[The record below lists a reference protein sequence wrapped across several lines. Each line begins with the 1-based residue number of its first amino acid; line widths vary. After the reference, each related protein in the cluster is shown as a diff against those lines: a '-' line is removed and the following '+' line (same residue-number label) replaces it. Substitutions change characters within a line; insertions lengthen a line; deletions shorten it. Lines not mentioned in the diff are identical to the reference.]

1 VNRATQLNGHERHS
15 LRLSTWQPVL
25 ALIFWVMIG
34 GRRGKPIPAT
44 ATANNAIRSVTP
56 AWERSVSHKV
66 ESGNLT
72 LLFLFDPFRVSE
84 FWRNLPRVARHPG
97 LSTLVPPGTSPST
110 HTPLLSS
117 NPTWD
122 QTRGERRSNLFVSSL
137 YSAILNRRLVCN
149 LGIRQFGGWPRKQLT
164 PSLRCKVTSGGMP
177 RWEPTPLGRS

>member
-1 VNRATQLNGHERHS
+1 MAPLTKGIPAVDFSRSAMAGVNRATQLNGHERHS

-84 FWRNLPRVARHPG
+84 FWRNSPRVARHPG
-97 LSTLVPPGTSPST
+97 LSTLVPPPFDAHTAFVQQPDLGSDERGTEVQFICLVT
-110 HTPLLSS
+110 IFC
-117 NPTWD
+117 NP
-122 QTRGERRSNLFVSSL
+122 E
-137 YSAILNRRLVCN
+137 
-149 LGIRQFGGWPRKQLT
+149 
-164 PSLRCKVTSGGMP
+164 
-177 RWEPTPLGRS
+177 